1 MPRKL
6 WKAMVPYTSLETK
19 KNALVTKPITV
30 NNTIK
35 PTVLNGGRKEH
46 PADRED
52 EGQLRSASLFGAHPA
67 PDPGR
72 GEVLTARK
80 MLYGI
85 KRRVESR

>member
-1 MPRKL
+1 MLPKAAAYATSKMAVAAAEKIPRL
-6 WKAMVPYTSLETK
+6 RAVAVSF
-19 KNALVTKPITV
+19 
-30 NNTIK
+30 
-35 PTVLNGGRKEH
+35 GRWEH

-52 EGQLRSASLFGAHPA
+52 QDQLRSASLLGAHPA
-67 PDPGR
+67 PDSGE